1 MVSSW
6 TSPAG
11 NAGPV
16 YFQPE
21 SVTPRPAM
29 ADMFI
34 FEPWVFDVVA
44 PAAGDEPDIDIPDIP
59 DIPDIDPPDPDVL
72 DAAAVNEE
80 DADDA
85 SADVA
90 AGVAATANGARTR
103 PSTAKTA
110 PTGCSAISRAAGAGC
125 SVRAGTNG
133 RIETPMRAMM
143 GPLLGS
149 VPPKVSS
156 SPSPCPVTQ

>member
-6 TSPAG
+6 TSLAG

-21 SVTPRPAM
+21 SVTPSPAM

-34 FEPWVFDVVA
+34 FDPWVFDVVA
-44 PAAGDEPDIDIPDIP
+44 PAADAEPDIDMPDMP
-59 DIPDIDPPDPDVL
+59 DMPDIDPPDPAVL
-72 DAAAVNEE
+72 AAAVNEE
-80 DADDA
+80 DAADA

-90 AGVAATANGARTR
+90 AGVAATANGARAR

-110 PTGCSAISRAAGAGC
+110 PTGWSA
-125 SVRAGTNG
+125 
-133 RIETPMRAMM
+133 
-143 GPLLGS
+143 
-149 VPPKVSS
+149 
-156 SPSPCPVTQ
+156 

>member
-6 TSPAG
+6 TSLAG

-21 SVTPRPAM
+21 SVTPSPAM

-44 PAAGDEPDIDIPDIP
+44 PAAEAEPDIDMPDM
-59 DIPDIDPPDPDVL
+59 PDIDPPDPDVL
-72 DAAAVNEE
+72 DATVDEE
-80 DADDA
+80 DADGA
-85 SADVA
+85 SANVA
-90 AGVAATANGARTR
+90 AGVAATANGARAR

-110 PTGCSAISRAAGAGC
+110 PTGWSAMSRAAGAGC
-125 SVRAGTNG
+125 SARAGTKG
-133 RIETPMRAMM
+133 RIESPMRAMM